1 MITLT
6 IVEQVKSGK
15 RVEYKRHLKL
25 FHSMDKARKFIS
37 PVVKEMKLAKKE
49 KREPTIRIDGV
60 SYDTKSEKT
69 LLLELDAIVSV
80 ENEHDDNY

>member
-25 FHSMDKARKFIS
+25 FHSMDKARKFIT

-49 KREPTIRIDGV
+49 KRDPTIRIDGV

>member
-15 RVEYKRHLKL
+15 LVRPKRHIKL
-25 FHSMDKARKFIS
+25 FHSTDKAKKFIQ

-49 KREPTIRIDGV
+49 RREAQIRIDGV
-60 SYDTKSEKT
+60 SYDTKSEKA
-69 LLLELDAIVSV
+69 LLLELDAITSID
-80 ENEHDDNY
+80 NEHDDNY

>member
-6 IVEQVKSGK
+6 IVEQVKIK
-15 RVEYKRHLKL
+15 NRVNYTRKMKL
-25 FHSMDKARKFIS
+25 FHSMDKARAYIQ
-37 PVVKEMKLAKKE
+37 PVVKEMKLAKSQ
-49 KREPTIRIDGV
+49 KRQPSIRIDGV

-80 ENEHDDNY
+80 ENENNDY